1 MDVVIGIDTG
11 TTATKAV
18 AAGLGAD
25 VNAARKL
32 TPFRPAATRGHFSGG
47 ADSRVARASQRAL
60 STVGGGGRAALS

>member
-47 ADSRVARASQRAL
+47 ADTPLRA
-60 STVGGGGRAALS
+60 VGR